1 MGIEGFDAVRN
12 IETAESG
19 AAEDCSDS
27 VPAISP
33 LWVQERRRIENSAY
47 WVSPAGRRPRWR
59 SRLFRLALGGFALGM
74 RIARLHARG
83 RRNALSPQL
92 VELEL
97 RFPTLPSAF
106 DGYRILHLSDPHLD
120 AQPELA
126 IGAGNLLAG
135 LAVDLIALTGDIIA
149 AHNAPLGLATE
160 PLALMLENVTV
171 HDRRLAVL
179 GNHDPADMADAL
191 SQLGFEVLLNRSIAA
206 ERRGRRLVFTG
217 LDDVHAF
224 YTEAARAALFDA
236 AGDFRIALVHS
247 PEIADHAAEAGIGL
261 YLCGHTHGGQIC
273 LPGGKPL
280 LTRLTRCHY
289 AARGLWRC
297 GSMVGYTSRGL
308 GAARPA
314 LRYNCPSEM
323 TLITLRRGG

>member
-1 MGIEGFDAVRN
+1 MEIGTLKATRSMAIAEPDA
-12 IETAESG
+12 AD
-19 AAEDCSDS
+19 DCLDRA
-27 VPAISP
+27 PAGSP
-33 LWVQERRRIENSAY
+33 QWAQERQRIENGAY
-47 WVSPAGRRPRWR
+47 WYSPAGKRPRWR

-97 RFPTLPSAF
+97 RFPALPAAF
-106 DGYRILHLSDPHLD
+106 DGYRILHLTDPHLD

-126 IGAGNLLAG
+126 VGAGNLLAG
-135 LAVDLIALTGDIIA
+135 IEVDLIALTGDIMA
-149 AHNAPLGLATE
+149 AHDAPFALATE
-160 PLALMLENVTV
+160 PLARMLKKIVV

-179 GNHDPADMADAL
+179 GNHDPADMVGAL
-191 SQLGFEVLLNRSIAA
+191 TRLGFEVLLNRSVAA

-247 PEIADHAAEAGIGL
+247 PEIADHAAEAGIGF

-297 GSMVGYTSRGL
+297 GAMVGYTSRGL

-314 LRYNCPSEM
+314 LRYNCPGEM